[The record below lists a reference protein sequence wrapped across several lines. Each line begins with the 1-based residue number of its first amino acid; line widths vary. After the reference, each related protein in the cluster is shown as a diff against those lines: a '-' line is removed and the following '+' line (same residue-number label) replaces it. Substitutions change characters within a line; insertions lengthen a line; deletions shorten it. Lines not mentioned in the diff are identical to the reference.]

1 MSHQLLIVDDDDQ
14 IRTVLSEAL
23 ESDTLSVRTAASG
36 EAALEALSEGQAD
49 VVLADVR
56 MPGMSGLEFLR
67 VLKERD
73 RKPSVILMTAYE
85 DLPTVAAAMRDGAVE
100 FLIKPLDLIQL
111 RRTLRRVLDDLESTR
126 GGRKRSR
133 GTTDPSGVAEAG
145 GEAGA
150 EESAR
155 PQLIG
160 RDPSMIKV
168 FKLVGQ
174 VAATRST
181 VLIRGES
188 GTGKELVARSIH
200 ALSPQREQPF
210 VAVNCASIPETLLE
224 SELFGHV
231 KGSFTG
237 AVADRMGRFG
247 LAKNGTILLDEIGDT
262 SPEFQ
267 AKLLRVLQDGEYYP
281 VGADRPRTAKAR
293 ILAATHQDLEEL
305 VERDEFRQD
314 LYYRLRVVEIVLPP
328 LRDRRQ
334 DIPLLIEY
342 LVERRSRVLGRR
354 PPLISEESV
363 ALLVGQDW
371 PGNVRELENCLEHAM
386 VVAAG
391 DVVRP
396 EHLQVPGASD
406 EPEQAP
412 LSLEEAERAHIAR
425 VLDSTGGTKSR
436 AASIL
441 GISRPRL
448 DRLIRKYGLPMPRDS
463 RD

>member
-1 MSHQLLIVDDDDQ
+1 MSHQLLIVDDGDQ

-67 VLKERD
+67 VLKESD
-73 RKPSVILMTAYE
+73 RRPSVILMTAYE

-100 FLIKPLDLIQL
+100 ILIKPLDLIQL
-111 RRTLRRVLDDLESTR
+111 RNTLRRVLDDLESTER
-126 GGRKRSR
+126 GRKRGR
-133 GTTDPSGVAEAG
+133 KTTDPSGVAETG
-145 GEAGA
+145 DEVGA
-150 EESAR
+150 QS
-155 PQLIG
+155 QLIG
-160 RDPSMIKV
+160 RDPSMIEV

-174 VAATRST
+174 VAATDST

-200 ALSPQREQPF
+200 ALSPQRERPF
-210 VAVNCASIPETLLE
+210 VAVNCTSIPETLLE

-237 AVADRMGRFG
+237 AVADRMGRFA
-247 LAKNGTILLDEIGDT
+247 LAKEGTILLDEIGDT

-281 VGADRPRTAKAR
+281 VGADRPKSAKAR

-305 VERDEFRQD
+305 VERDEFRRD
-314 LYYRLRVVEIVLPP
+314 LYYRLRVIEIHLPP

-334 DIPLLIEY
+334 DIPLLIEH
-342 LVERRSRVLGRR
+342 LAERRSRALGRR
-354 PPLISEESV
+354 APLISEESV
-363 ALLVGQDW
+363 ALLAGQDW

-396 EHLQVPGASD
+396 EHLQVSGTND
-406 EPEQAP
+406 EPRSAP

-425 VLDSTGGTKSR
+425 VLNSTGGTKSR

-448 DRLIRKYGLPMPRDS
+448 DRLIQKYELPTPRDS

>member
-1 MSHQLLIVDDDDQ
+1 MSHQLLIVDDDNQ

-23 ESDTLSVRTAASG
+23 ESDTLNVRTAASG
-36 EAALEALSEGQAD
+36 EAGLEALSEGEAD

-67 VLKERD
+67 LLKESD
-73 RKPSVILMTAYE
+73 RKLSVILMTAYE

-111 RRTLRRVLDDLESTR
+111 RSTLRRVFDDLESTE
-126 GGRKRSR
+126 GGRTR
-133 GTTDPSGVAEAG
+133 GRETRDPSGVAD
-145 GEAGA
+145 AGA
-150 EESAR
+150 H

-160 RDPSMIKV
+160 RDPAMIEV

-174 VAATRST
+174 VAATSST

-200 ALSPQREQPF
+200 ALSPQRERPF
-210 VAVNCASIPETLLE
+210 VVVNCTSIPETLLE

-237 AVADRMGRFG
+237 AVADRMGRFA
-247 LAKNGTILLDEIGDT
+247 LAEDGTILLDEIGDT

-281 VGADRPRTAKAR
+281 VGADRPKTAKAR

-305 VERDEFRQD
+305 VERDEFRRD
-314 LYYRLRVVEIVLPP
+314 LYYRLRVLEILLPP
-328 LRDRRQ
+328 LRERRQ
-334 DIPLLIEY
+334 DIPLLIKH
-342 LVERRSRVLGRR
+342 LVERRSRALGRR
-354 PPLISEESV
+354 APLISEESV
-363 ALLVGQDW
+363 ALLAGHDW
-371 PGNVRELENCLEHAM
+371 PGNVRELGNCLEHAM

-396 EHLQVPGASD
+396 VHLQIPW
-406 EPEQAP
+406 
-412 LSLEEAERAHIAR
+412 AER
-425 VLDSTGGTKSR
+425 
-436 AASIL
+436 
-441 GISRPRL
+441 
-448 DRLIRKYGLPMPRDS
+448 
-463 RD
+463 

>member
-126 GGRKRSR
+126 RGRKRSR

-145 GEAGA
+145 A
-150 EESAR
+150 EESAW

-160 RDPSMIKV
+160 RDPSMIEV

-174 VAATRST
+174 VAATNST

-200 ALSPQREQPF
+200 ALSQQREQPF

-237 AVADRMGRFG
+237 AVADRVGRFG

-314 LYYRLRVVEIVLPP
+314 LYYRLRVVEILLPP

-334 DIPLLIEY
+334 DIPLLIEH

-363 ALLVGQDW
+363 ALLAGQDW

-406 EPEQAP
+406 EPQQAP

-448 DRLIRKYGLPMPRDS
+448 DRLIRKYGLPKPRDS